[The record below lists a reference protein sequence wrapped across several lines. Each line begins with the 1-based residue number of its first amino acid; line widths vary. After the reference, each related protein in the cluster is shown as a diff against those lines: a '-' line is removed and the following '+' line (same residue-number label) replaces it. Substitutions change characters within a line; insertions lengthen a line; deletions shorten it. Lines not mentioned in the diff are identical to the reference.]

1 MTIPKM
7 NSSLSIEERISN
19 LKNKVMQ
26 NAITL
31 KKKIKNGT
39 IFKFKPFSLKQ
50 KKILTWW
57 NDNSPVK
64 DKNGIIAD
72 GSIRAG
78 KTLCMSLSFALWAM
92 CKFNGQNFIMA
103 GKTVGAFRRN
113 VLFWLKL
120 MLKAQGY
127 KIKDR
132 RSDNL
137 CEISKGE
144 IINYFYI
151 FGGKDER
158 SQDLV
163 QRNNCCGCIFR

>member
-1 MTIPKM
+1 MKM
-7 NSSLSIEERISN
+7 KTNNLNLDQRISN
-19 LKNKVMQ
+19 LRKKVMQ
-26 NAITL
+26 NAVTM

-39 IFKFKPFSLKQ
+39 LFKFKKFSIKQ

-57 NDNSPVK
+57 TENSPVK
-64 DKNGIIAD
+64 NKNGIVAD

-92 CKFNGQNFIMA
+92 SNFNGQNFIMA

-120 MLKAQGY
+120 MLRAQGY

-144 IINYFYI
+144 VINYFYI

-163 QRNNCCGCIFR
+163 QRNYCCWSIFR